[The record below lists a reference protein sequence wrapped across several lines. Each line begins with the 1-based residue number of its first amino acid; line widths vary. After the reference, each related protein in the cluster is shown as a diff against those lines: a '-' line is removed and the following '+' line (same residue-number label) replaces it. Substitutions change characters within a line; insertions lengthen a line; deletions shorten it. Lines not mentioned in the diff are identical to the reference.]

1 MWSEHSLE
9 MLKPGAGGQVELGSW
24 SVEGCRIIDWDDVK
38 WMLLSFKAG
47 LFLASAV
54 KLLQLEPWVSQFN
67 GERTCVVR
75 SIACCSC

>member
-1 MWSEHSLE
+1 

-54 KLLQLEPWVSQFN
+54 KLLQLEP
-67 GERTCVVR
+67 
-75 SIACCSC
+75 